1 MGIEGKRSRIA
12 SALLIGTI
20 LGTGFAAPAGAQ
32 RRHPRTVPVPTAP
45 AEPTVAAPEPAAGAQ
60 DIIKS
65 LKVSGNQRLEPET
78 VLSYVKLAVGQPYTR
93 EAGDTALKA
102 LYATELFADVKITEE
117 SPGNLVIA
125 VRENPVVNRIVLE
138 GNKRLKADKI
148 NPEIKLSPREIF
160 TRSKVRADV
169 ARIIELYRR
178 QGRYAASVD
187 PQMVLLDQNRVDVV
201 FEIHEGDKS
210 KVRRINIIGNDHF
223 SDGQLKGTM
232 ATKESNLI
240 HMLSSGTSYDPDRLA
255 YDQQKLRQFYLT
267 NGYADFRVVS
277 AVAELTPDKKD
288 FVITYVIEE
297 GKRYKFGNV
306 DVKSDIRD
314 LKPSVLETLIKVKP
328 GDWYNAKT
336 VEDTVD
342 SMTDTAGI
350 LGYAFANIQPNFDR
364 DPNKLTMGVTYQVA
378 EAPRVYIERV
388 DINGNTLTQD
398 KVVRREFRVAEGD
411 AFNGFL
417 VKRSRDRIRS
427 LGYFQDKLEVEQKP
441 GSAPDKVILEANV
454 EEKSTGQLQVSAGYS
469 SLEKFI
475 VNLSIEQNNFRGKGQ
490 TVRASADW
498 SAYSK
503 SVSLGFTEPY
513 LFDKNIAFGIDVF
526 RRDYRSFDLTSNGDS
541 RNTTYDESTTGFQAR
556 FGIPLTEFWSMAL
569 RYGLSQDNVTL
580 NKATYY
586 SDYNGPIDPSTGN
599 ATETGKF
606 TCDPV
611 LAGRYLC
618 DAVGKRTISSAGYSL
633 VYDNL
638 DNRIYPTRGR
648 RLVLGQDIAG
658 LGGDV
663 KYVRSTATFDKY
675 NNLGSGFVLN
685 FHVEGGYIQPWG
697 NNNRVDEDGDA
708 VDAIRLTDRFYL
720 GGEQGAASIRGFDIR
735 GIGPR
740 VIRYALQTAQP
751 DPNKPPVAIADPDH
765 PGLYLRS
772 TSNAK
777 IQDDAVGGRA
787 YYMGHIEM
795 QLPLGAGA
803 KEAGFRP
810 SIFVDAGS
818 VFGVKAPKTTTVVTQ
833 QTRNVT
839 NTKGQQL
846 YYTDSTLSATT
857 TNSTAS
863 DGTALTAVTTTIAP
877 FQEIYYP
884 GTWHPRVSVGF
895 GVSWNSPF
903 GPLRIDI
910 AKALVKQPGDD
921 TKLFSFNVGTQ
932 F

>member
-1 MGIEGKRSRIA
+1 MEGKRSRIG

-20 LGTGFAAPAGAQ
+20 LGTGLAAPAGAQ
-32 RRHPRTVPVPTAP
+32 RRHPHTVPVPTTV
-45 AEPTVAAPEPAAGAQ
+45 AEPTVAAPEPAAGAR
-60 DIIKS
+60 DIVKS
-65 LKVSGNQRLEPET
+65 LKVTGNQRLEPET
-78 VLSYVKLAVGQPYTR
+78 VLSYVRLAVGQPYTR
-93 EAGDTALKA
+93 EQGDTALKA

-117 SPGNLVIA
+117 TPGNLVIA

-169 ARIIELYRR
+169 ARIINLYRR

-223 SDGQLKGTM
+223 GDAQLKGQM

-240 HMLSSGTSYDPDRLA
+240 HLLSSGTSYDPDRLA

-267 NGYADFRVVS
+267 QGYADFRVVS

-306 DVKSDIRD
+306 TVKSDVRD
-314 LKPSVLETLIKVKP
+314 LKPSVLSTLIKVKP
-328 GDWYNAKT
+328 GDWYDAKT

-342 SMTDTAGI
+342 SMTDTAGV
-350 LGYAFANIQPNFDR
+350 LGYAFANIQPDFDR
-364 DPNKLTMGVTYQVA
+364 NPDKLTMGVTYQVN
-378 EAPRVYIERV
+378 EVPRVYVERV

-427 LGYFQDKLEVEQKP
+427 LGFFQDKLEIEQKP
-441 GSAPDKVILEANV
+441 GLAPDKVVLEANV

-503 SVSLGFTEPY
+503 SVSVGFTEPY
-513 LFDKNIAFGIDVF
+513 LFDKNVALGIDIF
-526 RRDYRSFDLTSNGDS
+526 RRDYRSFDYTTSGDN
-541 RNTTYDESTTGFQAR
+541 RNTTYNQTTTGFQVR
-556 FGIPLTEFWSMAL
+556 LGIPLTEYWSMAV
-569 RYGLSQDNVTL
+569 RYGLSLDKVTL
-580 NKATYY
+580 DKGTYY
-586 SDYNGPIDPSTGN
+586 SDYNGPNG
-599 ATETGKF
+599 AETGVLS
-606 TCDPV
+606 CDPI
-611 LAGRYLC
+611 LAGQYLC
-618 DAVGKRTISSAGYSL
+618 DAVGTRTTSSVGYSL

-638 DNRIYPTRGR
+638 DNRILPTRGR
-648 RLVLGQDIAG
+648 RFVFGQDFAG
-658 LGGDV
+658 AGGSV
-663 KYVRSTATFDKY
+663 KYIRTTATGDKY

-685 FHVEGGYIQPWG
+685 THLEGGYILPYGANRYDDLG
-697 NNNRVDEDGDA
+697 NEVDR
-708 VDAIRLTDRFYL
+708 IRLTDRFYL
-720 GGEQGAASIRGFDIR
+720 GEPQIRGFDIR

-740 VIRYALQTAQP
+740 VVRYSYNLDANGNTTTL
-751 DPNKPPVAIADPDH
+751 N
-765 PGLYLRS
+765 
-772 TSNAK
+772 TSK
-777 IQDDAVGGRA
+777 SGRLQDDALGGRA
-787 YYMGHIEM
+787 YYMGHLEL

-803 KEAGFRP
+803 KEAGFKP

-818 VFGVKAPKTTTVVTQ
+818 VFGLKAPKTQSITTTQVRSVKDSDGNKLYYSSDPTDTTVTP
-833 QTRNVT
+833 TE
-839 NTKGQQL
+839 
-846 YYTDSTLSATT
+846 ST
-857 TNSTAS
+857 TAS
-863 DGTALTAVTTTIAP
+863 AYPVTTSISP
-877 FQEIYYP
+877 FSEIYYP
-884 GTWHPRVSVGF
+884 GTWKPRVSVGF

>member
-1 MGIEGKRSRIA
+1 
-12 SALLIGTI
+12 
-20 LGTGFAAPAGAQ
+20 
-32 RRHPRTVPVPTAP
+32 
-45 AEPTVAAPEPAAGAQ
+45 
-60 DIIKS
+60 
-65 LKVSGNQRLEPET
+65 
-78 VLSYVKLAVGQPYTR
+78 
-93 EAGDTALKA
+93 
-102 LYATELFADVKITEE
+102 
-117 SPGNLVIA
+117 
-125 VRENPVVNRIVLE
+125 
-138 GNKRLKADKI
+138 
-148 NPEIKLSPREIF
+148 
-160 TRSKVRADV
+160 
-169 ARIIELYRR
+169 
-178 QGRYAASVD
+178 
-187 PQMVLLDQNRVDVV
+187 MVLLDQNRVDVV

-210 KVRRINIIGNDHF
+210 KVRRINIIGNNHF

-240 HMLSSGTSYDPDRLA
+240 HLLSSGTSYDPDRLA

-267 NGYADFRVVS
+267 QGYADFRVVS

-288 FVITYVIEE
+288 FVITYVVEE
-297 GKRYKFGNV
+297 GKRYKFGKV

-314 LKPSVLETLIKVKP
+314 LKPSVLSTLIKVKT

-364 DPNKLTMGVTYQVA
+364 NADKLTMGVTYQVN
-378 EAPRVYIERV
+378 EVPRVYVERV

-427 LGYFQDKLEVEQKP
+427 LGFFQDKLEIEQKP
-441 GSAPDKVILEANV
+441 GSAPDKVVLEANV

-503 SVSLGFTEPY
+503 SVSVGFTEPY
-513 LFDKNIAFGIDVF
+513 LFDKNIAFGIDIF
-526 RRDYRSFDLTSNGDS
+526 RRDYRSFDLTSDGNS

-556 FGIPLTEFWSMAL
+556 LGIPLTEYWSMAL
-569 RYGLSQDNVTL
+569 RYGLSQDNVSL
-580 NKATYY
+580 SKSTYY
-586 SDYNGPIDPSTGN
+586 SDYNGPVDPSTGN

-618 DAVGKRTISSAGYSL
+618 DAIGKRTISSVGYSL

-638 DNRIYPTRGR
+638 DNRILPTRGR
-648 RLVLGQDIAG
+648 RLVLGQDVAG
-658 LGGDV
+658 LGGSV
-663 KYVRSTATFDKY
+663 KYIRTTATFDKY

-685 FHVEGGYIQPWG
+685 FHAEGGYIQPYG
-697 NNNRVDEDGDA
+697 NTNRVDENGDA
-708 VDAIRLTDRFYL
+708 VDAVRLTDRFYL
-720 GGEQGAASIRGFDIR
+720 GEPQIRGFDIR
-735 GIGPR
+735 GVGPR
-740 VIRYALQTAQP
+740 VIRYALQTDTSSPA
-751 DPNKPPVAIADPDH
+751 KAICASACNTANPI
-765 PGLYLRS
+765 YLHS
-772 TSNAK
+772 TSNAN
-777 IQDDAVGGRA
+777 IQDDAIGGRA
-787 YYMGHIEM
+787 YYMGHFEL

-818 VFGVKAPKTTTVVTQ
+818 VFGVKAPKTTTVATTE
-833 QTRNVT
+833 TRNVT
-839 NTKGQQL
+839 NGKGQQL
-846 YYTDSTLSATT
+846 YYTDSTDSA
-857 TNSTAS
+857 
-863 DGTALTAVTTTIAP
+863 TTIAP
-877 FQEIYYP
+877 NALDGTPLSPVQTTISPFQEVYY
-884 GTWHPRVSVGF
+884 GGNWHPRVSVGF